1 VRCGPGGE
9 VKVEEGPPERV
20 TFSVKMV
27 CKTVRGW
34 TLGWSL
40 PIYNFDEDTPPPP
53 LGGCDRL
60 EETLGK
66 SVVFIKM
73 KNLFANTNNIRK
85 LTE

>member
-40 PIYNFDEDTPPPP
+40 PIYNFDEYTPPPP
-53 LGGCDRL
+53 LLGDVTDWKKLL
-60 EETLGK
+60 ENQWFSL
-66 SVVFIKM
+66 
-73 KNLFANTNNIRK
+73 R
-85 LTE
+85 